1 MNNVQKLNIIRIAS
15 IFLIL
20 SGLYNIAFKDK
31 SFFGIVFI
39 LFGIVSIR
47 KFVVCPSCNKS
58 IPITLN
64 LSDNSVCPN
73 CNNRLDI
80 H

>member
-20 SGLYNIAFKDK
+20 SGLYNIEFKDK

-39 LFGIVSIR
+39 LFGIISIR

-58 IPITLN
+58 IPITLK
-64 LSDNSVCPN
+64 LSDNSVCPK

>member
-39 LFGIVSIR
+39 LFGIISIR
-47 KFVVCPSCNKS
+47 KFVVCPRCNKS